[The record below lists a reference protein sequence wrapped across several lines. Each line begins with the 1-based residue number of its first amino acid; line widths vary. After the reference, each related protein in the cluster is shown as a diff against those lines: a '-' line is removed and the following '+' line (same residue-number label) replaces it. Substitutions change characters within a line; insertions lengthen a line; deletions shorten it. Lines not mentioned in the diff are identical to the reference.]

1 LIRRRIYGRKAQK
14 FSNELSKETSKVA
27 EKKEGTVVGA
37 VALIIG
43 TSIGTGI
50 LALPEKAFPAVLPF
64 LYHLQKKDVLSFKI
78 SKNLSFSSC
87 KNSIIFFSLCMET
100 CVFTL

>member
-1 LIRRRIYGRKAQK
+1 VIRRKHYARKAHK

-27 EKKEGTVVGA
+27 EKKEGTVAGA

-64 LYHLQKKDVLSFKI
+64 LLT
-78 SKNLSFSSC
+78 C
-87 KNSIIFFSLCMET
+87 KNN
-100 CVFTL
+100 VFVLQNISNFDF

>member
-1 LIRRRIYGRKAQK
+1 MIRSKHYARKAQK

-64 LYHLQKKDVLSFKI
+64 LYHLQKKIFCPSKYLKI
-78 SKNLSFSSC
+78 CLLVPIKIQF
-87 KNSIIFFSLCMET
+87 FFSLCMEA

>member
-1 LIRRRIYGRKAQK
+1 MIRRKHYARKAQK
-14 FSNELSKETSKVA
+14 ISNELSKEPSKVA
-27 EKKEGTVVGA
+27 KKKEGTVVGA

-64 LYHLQKKDVLSFKI
+64 LNDLQKQCFVLQNI
-78 SKNLSFSSC
+78 SKFDFQFL
-87 KNSIIFFSLCMET
+87 
-100 CVFTL
+100 